1 MNNDIR
7 RAYGGRL
14 KPGFIPFGR
23 LYRSEVG
30 ISLTLADVVPK
41 VATLWSD
48 VRRIFKNDVAPDRR
62 VKTPFM
68 EVDIVPFEEAMP
80 DDVLELVKNPPAQLE
95 NPPKDQYQQM
105 FQLFL
110 EIIESSWD
118 PKKFHLVY
126 HSSGHDSRW
135 ISWAIKTLY
144 EKNGPDW
151 LGDILFVEFFCE
163 SEPFKQI
170 MKAEGWADSQM
181 AIYNPKAVNT
191 GEYHA
196 RSLVFEDAWE
206 RLGGC
211 SPMPL
216 AFWSDPVEHFQHRGA
231 IPEDDQ
237 LQCWTGLFANEFPR
251 WTGPCGFEAAV
262 HIVLGNHYH
271 SQRQKGDFILPFLN
285 LEWIAA
291 KLRSSDRT
299 NRHQN
304 EMLEAVIP
312 QLVSIP
318 RILSRTQKQS
328 PCAVVS
334 KRLRS
339 QFERDYSGS
348 WYGKHASPGARCPP
362 LVKFKTEWGRWN
374 CASLCEHLI
383 AQGHTIKLEGR
394 G

>member
-1 MNNDIR
+1 MNEVIR
-7 RAYGGRL
+7 SAYGSRL
-14 KPGFIPFGR
+14 KSGFIPFGR

-30 ISLTLADVVPK
+30 VSLVLADVVPK

-48 VRRIFKNDVAPDRR
+48 VRKIFKNDVAPDRR

-68 EVDIVPFEEAMP
+68 EVGIVPFEEAMP
-80 DDVLELVKNPPAQLE
+80 DDVLELVKNPPAQAE
-95 NPPKDQYQQM
+95 TFSEDEYQKM
-105 FQLFL
+105 FQVFVGIV
-110 EIIESSWD
+110 EKSWD

-170 MKAEGWADSQM
+170 MEAEGWADSQW
-181 AIYNPKAVNT
+181 AIYNPEATNT

-196 RSLVFEDAWE
+196 RSLVFKDAWE

-216 AFWSDPVEHFQHRGA
+216 AFWSDPVEYFQRQGA
-231 IPEDDQ
+231 IPSDNQ
-237 LQCWTGLFANEFPR
+237 LQCWTGLFANEFSR

-262 HIVLGNHYH
+262 HIVLGSHYH
-271 SQRQKGDFILPFLN
+271 TQRQKGEFVLPFLN

-291 KLRSSDRT
+291 KLRSSDRIV
-299 NRHQN
+299 RHHDQ
-304 EMLEAVIP
+304 MVEAVAP
-312 QLVSIP
+312 QLTPIP
-318 RILSRTQKQS
+318 RVLSRTQKQS
-328 PCAVVS
+328 SCALVS
-334 KRLRS
+334 KRLRK
-339 QFERDYSGS
+339 QFEKDFNNS
-348 WYGKHASPGARCPP
+348 WYGRNVCPGMRCHAWIR
-362 LVKFKTEWGRWN
+362 FKTSWGRWN

-383 AQGHTIKLEGR
+383 EQGHTIKLEKM
-394 G
+394 